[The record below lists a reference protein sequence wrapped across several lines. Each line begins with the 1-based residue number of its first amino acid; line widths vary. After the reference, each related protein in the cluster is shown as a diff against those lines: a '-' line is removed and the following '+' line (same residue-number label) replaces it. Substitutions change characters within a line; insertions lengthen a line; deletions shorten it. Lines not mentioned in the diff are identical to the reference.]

1 MNAHLKASTAIVL
14 AAALAVGL
22 FVATATTDDTG
33 ILAGIVLFAA
43 TGCAFVSPKVWG
55 GIALAIG
62 LPTLL
67 FELARGNP
75 TAVIALVIAAVGAWI
90 GSFVRT
96 SLRGERV

>member
-1 MNAHLKASTAIVL
+1 MKASTAIVL

-33 ILAGIVLFAA
+33 ILAGIVLFSAVVGGFL
-43 TGCAFVSPKVWG
+43 TPKLWG

-67 FELARGNP
+67 VEILRANP

>member
-43 TGCAFVSPKVWG
+43 TGCAFVSPKV
-55 GIALAIG
+55 
-62 LPTLL
+62 
-67 FELARGNP
+67 
-75 TAVIALVIAAVGAWI
+75 
-90 GSFVRT
+90 
-96 SLRGERV
+96 